1 MKSITAKLVAMTVL
15 ALVATSGVAEDS
27 YLYWMVENAHYQDD
41 TPVSFDYATI
51 SGIEGDSSTYLSLY
65 RGETDYGYFA
75 GSSGSD
81 PYSFSAPYSAKIPDG
96 QNYESFMI
104 ELWTGLPNDAHSQV
118 GVASYSRS
126 TLEAYMLHQATQPF
140 GSYLLVSAVT
150 PEPTSG
156 LMLLLGLAALGL
168 RRKASRNLETLE
180 A

>member
-27 YLYWMVENAHYQDD
+27 YLYWMVENAHYQDN

-51 SGIEGDSSTYLSLY
+51 SGDGGSTYLSLY
-65 RGETDYGYFA
+65 RGENDLGPYA
-75 GSSGSD
+75 GSSTD
-81 PYSFSAPYSAKIPDG
+81 DRTSFSAPYYAKIPG
-96 QNYESFMI
+96 GSEYESFLI
-104 ELWTGLPNDAHSQV
+104 ELWTGSPSSANQV
-118 GVASYSRS
+118 GSKSVSRS
-126 TLEAYMLHQATQPF
+126 TLDAYILNTAQAQI
-140 GSYLLVSAVT
+140 GSYLPISAVT

-168 RRKASRNLETLE
+168 RRKASRTLETLE